1 MFTFWAM
8 IVIAAYGI
16 LSGIII
22 ISTIVFLGY
31 LDLLPNPEDLVGKVL
46 IIWGSILLVYSYA
59 LHTLTMF
66 LLQPLINFTRKKV
79 RELPYTRR
87 WR

>member
-22 ISTIVFLGY
+22 ISTIVVLGHF
-31 LDLLPNPEDLVGKVL
+31 DLLPNQAELVGKAL
-46 IIWGSILLVYSYA
+46 LIWGGILLVYSYV

-66 LLQPLINFTRKKV
+66 MLQPLINFTRKKV